1 MKRIGLMTAGALLMV
16 AQAFAQGDN
25 GAGRAVVTIF
35 AKHNEIAPNVAQQD
49 VTAKVNGKDAAI
61 TGWMPYMG
69 PNDGMELIV
78 LIDSSARNLGRQF
91 NEMKQ
96 FIENLNP
103 DTKVAI
109 GYMQDGYAA
118 MAGSFSTD
126 HKQVL
131 TELHLPAGSNTN
143 PYFTLSDLSHKWPSK
158 DRHVRREVVML
169 SDGVDPEN
177 RRFDPEDPYVQT
189 AIHDCVQ
196 AGMVVY
202 TIYWRSGFD
211 GAAGSMTAEGG
222 QSLLNELTQA
232 TGGNSYWSGEGNPV
246 SFQPFFEDLQRRFEN
261 QYALEFSAP
270 PERKPQIETLKL
282 KVEGLGLQVTAPQQV
297 FVHPGGSE

>member
-1 MKRIGLMTAGALLMV
+1 MAAAALLIA
-16 AQAFAQGDN
+16 AQAFAQSDN

-35 AKHNEIAPNVAQQD
+35 AKHNEVAPDIAQQD
-49 VTAKVNGKDAAI
+49 VSAKVNGKDAVV
-61 TGWMPYMG
+61 TGWTPFKG
-69 PNDGMELIV
+69 KNDGMELIV

-91 NEMKQ
+91 DEMKQ
-96 FIENLNP
+96 FVQNLNP

-109 GYMQDGYAA
+109 GYMQNGYAA
-118 MAGSFSTD
+118 MAGPFSTD

-131 TELHLPAGSNTN
+131 TEFHLPAGPSTN
-143 PYFTLSDLSHKWPSK
+143 PYFTLSDLSHRWPSQ
-158 DRHVRREVVML
+158 DRKVRREVIML

-177 RRFDPEDPYVQT
+177 RRFDPEDPYVES
-189 AIHDCVQ
+189 AIRDCVQ

-202 TIYWRSGFD
+202 TIYWRSDFD
-211 GAAGSMTAEGG
+211 AAPGSFTAEGG

-232 TGGNSYWSGEGNPV
+232 TGGNSYWSGTGNPV

-261 QYALEFSAP
+261 QYSLEFTAP
-270 PERKPQIETLKL
+270 LDRKPQVETLKL

-297 FVHPGGSE
+297 FVHPGGVE